1 MVCVRFVAMTA
12 SLLVMAACTSTG
24 PRVAAATGIRD
35 ASAMKPACIS
45 QTASRIPRD
54 TGNCDGF
61 GRSYSRDDID
71 HTGATTAGGA
81 LRLLD
86 PGLTIGP

>member
-1 MVCVRFVAMTA
+1 MVYQRFATMTGL
-12 SLLVMAACTSTG
+12 LLVLAACTGTG
-24 PRVAAATGIRD
+24 PHAATASANRD
-35 ASAMKPACIS
+35 ASVAKTACVT

-54 TGNCDGF
+54 PGDCDGF
-61 GRSYSRDDID
+61 GRSYSREDID
-71 HTGATTAGGA
+71 RTGATTAGGA

>member
-1 MVCVRFVAMTA
+1 MVHLRSAAIAA
-12 SLLVMAACTSTG
+12 SLLVLAACTGTG
-24 PRVAAATGIRD
+24 PHATTASGNPNVSVAKT
-35 ASAMKPACIS
+35 SCVT

-54 TGNCDGF
+54 PGTCDGF

-71 HTGATTAGGA
+71 RTGSTTAGGA